1 MASMQIQAQDKIVN
15 PDISYAGTPRT
26 LKLGGINVSGVDGMA
41 QFVKAADQ
49 INVAIGEEMG
59 EEALPALSKM
69 VETMG
74 LIPKMGIEKAMLAT
88 GSAMFKLS
96 STSTSTSTNIVEF
109 AKRLTGVSR
118 TAGITTDQLLAL
130 GSASDSL
137 FDASLI
143 HVLSPMRL
151 MKAWRSSS
159 HLARTVAF
167 ISGVTYASA

>member
-1 MASMQIQAQDKIVN
+1 MEGQEH
-15 PDISYAGTPRT
+15 
-26 LKLGGINVSGVDGMA
+26 GGAEGLY

-59 EEALPALSKM
+59 DDALPALSKL

-96 STSTSTSTNIVEF
+96 TTSTSTANNIVEF
-109 AKRLTGVSR
+109 SKRMTGVSR

-130 GSASDSL
+130 ASASDAL
-137 FDASLI
+137 FLMPEVASTAMSKFVVALQKNHNLI
-143 HVLSPMRL
+143 AKELGIPDETIKNL
-151 MKAWRSSS
+151 
-159 HLARTVAF
+159 HL
-167 ISGVTYASA
+167 